1 MTAAAGRA
9 AALTGFFLAYAD
21 TVDIFALQECTAV
34 IGQLL
39 MAELEVHTT
48 IHMQHTPPS
57 PHAPN
62 SLLHSRFAAFTHCL
76 QPRGFKMVDA
86 TAGAQLRALSSQ
98 RLIV

>member
-1 MTAAAGRA
+1 MTAAGRA

-39 MAELEVHTT
+39 MAQLEVHTT
-48 IHMQHTPPS
+48 IHMQHTPPP
-57 PHAPN
+57 PHAHSPLHTPT

-86 TAGAQLRALSSQ
+86 TAGACHSNS
-98 RLIV
+98 